1 MPLTT
6 TVEGLWALQALLGIE
21 SMPIALRLK
30 PFIPSVHEDLVVE
43 TTAGP
48 VPMQQTAEYLSLVQ
62 AGVIDAQGRVDD
74 VVRDWMTVLGRPDR
88 QVMLV
93 VRRPAGEITDDDG
106 VRTPAV
112 HERVLVVCRHKRWM
126 AMVARD
132 GSEVVVDAVGESDD
146 PATQVTLMSQP
157 ILAAF
162 GEAPAA
168 DIEGINIPAD
178 LLQTTMERSAG
189 HGREAILTA
198 MGRLGL
204 QPAQAEIVAAAARH
218 DESAMAVVAVIDHGI
233 SSTVHDRVLTVA
245 DTEYGRVSMT
255 TTMSVDGKK
264 WMSIWPAH
272 QAALA
277 ADLSDLLAAP
287 RAA

>member
-6 TVEGLWALQALLGIE
+6 TVEGVWALQAMLGIE
-21 SMPIALRLK
+21 SMPTALRLK
-30 PFIPSVHEDLVVE
+30 PYIPSVHQDLVVE

-48 VPMQQTAEYLSLVQ
+48 LPLQQTAEYLSLVQ
-62 AGVIDAQGRVDD
+62 AGVIDTQGRVDD
-74 VVRDWMTVLGRPDR
+74 IVRDWMTVIGRADR

-93 VRRPAGEITDDDG
+93 VRRPAGEITHGDG
-106 VRTPAV
+106 TTTPTV

-132 GSEVVVDAVGESDD
+132 GDEMVVDAVGESDD
-146 PATQVTLMSQP
+146 PATQVALMSHTV
-157 ILAAF
+157 LAAF
-162 GEAPAA
+162 GDAPAA
-168 DIEGINIPAD
+168 DIEGVNVPAD
-178 LLQTTMERSAG
+178 LLQTAMERSAG
-189 HGREAILTA
+189 QGREAMITA
-198 MGRLGL
+198 LGRLGL

-218 DESAMAVVAVIDHGI
+218 DESAMAVVSVIDRGI
-233 SSTVHDRVLTVA
+233 STTVHDRVLTVA

-255 TTMSVDGKK
+255 TTLSPDGKK

-272 QAALA
+272 HAALQ
-277 ADLSDLLAAP
+277 ADLGDLLSVP